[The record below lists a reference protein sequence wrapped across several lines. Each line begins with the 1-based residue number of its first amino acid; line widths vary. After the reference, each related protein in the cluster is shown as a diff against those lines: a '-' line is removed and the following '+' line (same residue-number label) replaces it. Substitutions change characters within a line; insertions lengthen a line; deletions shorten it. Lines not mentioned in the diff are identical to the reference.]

1 MTLTCY
7 FLLPKKL
14 PCLKVD
20 LLVLGGLIPVQ
31 VDVLLLES
39 FLVLT
44 AKNLVEW
51 GPNIVA
57 HKPTEK
63 QKNYSS
69 ECHKFNLSHHF

>member
-1 MTLTCY
+1 MTLTFY

-39 FLVLT
+39 FLVLH

-69 ECHKFNLSHHF
+69 ECHKFNLSNHF